1 MDTEIAQVIW
11 LENLGRPAWRRL
23 HFKRMF
29 RVRAFDVCLTPNSGA
44 RADIP
49 GLPLRATKKRSRLT
63 KASQPNTRR
72 SVSPYGELNMVAPLD
87 KGAQLEVCRVGRDRD
102 GPAPDPG
109 SRHFPERG
117 EH

>member
-49 GLPLRATKKRSRLT
+49 GLPLRATKREAASRRLL
-63 KASQPNTRR
+63 SQIRGGPFRPT
-72 SVSPYGELNMVAPLD
+72 VS
-87 KGAQLEVCRVGRDRD
+87 
-102 GPAPDPG
+102 
-109 SRHFPERG
+109 
-117 EH
+117 